1 MESSI
6 NKPWSYTVRCEFPD
20 DALQKEWLTW
30 LLDGHAQALLD
41 AGAVSAAVV
50 ADASDPLRLE
60 VRYVFPSR
68 AAFQRYE
75 TKYAPALRND
85 GLNRFPPHLGIGY
98 QRGEGPILTS
108 MSTADD
114 QLS

>member
-1 MESSI
+1 MNSSS

-20 DALQKEWLTW
+20 DALREEWLTW

-50 ADASDPLRLE
+50 ADASDPRRLE

-68 AAFQRYE
+68 AAFKRYE
-75 TKYAPALRND
+75 TIYAPALRAD
-85 GLNRFPPHLGIGY
+85 GLNRFPPHLGITY
-98 QRGEGPILTS
+98 QRGEGAVLTAIS
-108 MSTADD
+108 ASV
-114 QLS
+114 

>member
-1 MESSI
+1 MDSSS

-20 DALQKEWLTW
+20 DAIREEWLSW

-41 AGAVSAAVV
+41 AGALSAEVI

-85 GLNRFPPHLGIGY
+85 GLNRFPPHLRIRY
-98 QRGEGPILTS
+98 QRGEGPILKS
-108 MSTADD
+108 FASAGAP
-114 QLS
+114 